1 MKVVIDSNNKQQ
13 RAMVINATSKT
24 IGQVK
29 RGEGDMNRA
38 FHIEDMEVIESV
50 MKRQEEIIEEQEERI
65 AIMEEGGWRDA
76 KTDPPK
82 KPGTYIVYV
91 KVLGERIPYVS
102 FCDYQIKTTGFDL
115 EGNAMVLK
123 WQNMPEP
130 PKEGET

>member
-1 MKVVIDSNNKQQ
+1 MDNKLIIKEFRSYVDSF
-13 RAMVINATSKT
+13 VECCTSDHETHELLKA
-24 IGQVK
+24 VDK
-29 RGEGDMNRA
+29 L
-38 FHIEDMEVIESV
+38 
-50 MKRQEEIIEEQEERI
+50 IEEQEERI
-65 AIMEEGGWRDA
+65 AIMSEGGWHDA

-123 WQNMPEP
+123 WQSMPKP
-130 PKEGET
+130 PVEGGTE